1 MFVWRLLQVA
11 AVGFLS
17 IAVRAQAPQPVM
29 FSAPGNYR
37 LHADQYGSG
46 ERAVILAHGGQFD
59 RKSWK
64 PQAEALAKGGFLVL
78 AIDFRGY
85 GQTIPGTQQED
96 WKPYPDVLAAVRYL
110 HRAGAKSVSVV
121 GASMGG
127 DAAGDADSQSEAGE
141 IDRVVFLGA
150 EGGSAP
156 ERLKGRK
163 LFIVARDD
171 RSEDGPRLPGISES
185 YRKAPEP
192 KQLIILEGSAHAQF
206 IFDTEQ
212 GSRLMQEIQR
222 FLTAP

>member
-1 MFVWRLLQVA
+1 MFVWRLLQGA
-11 AVGFLS
+11 AVGLVS
-17 IAVRAQAPQPVM
+17 IAVQAQAPEPVM
-29 FSAPGNYR
+29 FSAPDNYR
-37 LHADQYGSG
+37 LQADQYGSG
-46 ERAVILAHGGQFD
+46 ERAVVLAHGGQFD

-64 PQAEALAKGGFLVL
+64 PQAEALAKAGFRVL

-85 GQTIPGTQQED
+85 GQTIPGTHQED

-110 HRAGAKSVSVV
+110 HRAGVKSVSVV

-127 DAAGDADSQSEAGE
+127 DAAGDADSQSEPGE
-141 IDRVVFLGA
+141 IDRIVFLAA

-163 LFIVARDD
+163 LFIVSRED

-206 IFDTEQ
+206 IFDTKQ
-212 GSRLMQEIQR
+212 GPRLMQEIQQ
-222 FLTAP
+222 FLTVP

>member
-1 MFVWRLLQVA
+1 MFLWRLLRA
-11 AVGFLS
+11 TAVGFLS
-17 IAVRAQAPQPVM
+17 IALQAQAPQLVT
-29 FSAPGNYR
+29 FSAPDNYR
-37 LHADQYGSG
+37 LQADQYGSG

-64 PQAEALAKGGFLVL
+64 PQAEALAKAGFLVL

-85 GQTIPGTQQED
+85 GQTIPGTRQED

-110 HRAGAKSVSVV
+110 HRAGLKSVSVV

-141 IDRVVFLGA
+141 IDRVIFLGA

-163 LFIVARDD
+163 LFIVTRDD
-171 RSEDGPRLPGISES
+171 RSGDGPRLPGISES

-192 KQLIILEGSAHAQF
+192 KRLIILEGSAHAQF
-206 IFDTEQ
+206 IFETDQ
-212 GSRLMQEIQR
+212 GPRLMQEIQQ
-222 FLTAP
+222 FLTTP